1 MVSVGNLLD
10 LNPKP
15 MSLLKKSLK
24 LCKSML
30 ISHGFVMFYDIFEQ
44 NGHRLWFIPRI
55 RAKDQSALASAQR
68 LILRFIAS
76 SRAFFFCIW
85 CRVGRPPLFALR
97 FLHSWFPT
105 LNPIAML
112 LASGFCLF
120 FSLSTFLSGV
130 RP

>member
-1 MVSVGNLLD
+1 
-10 LNPKP
+10 

-24 LCKSML
+24 LGIASLKKTMDDTALKISIFFCKSML

-85 CRVGRPPLFALR
+85 CRVGRPPLF
-97 FLHSWFPT
+97 
-105 LNPIAML
+105 
-112 LASGFCLF
+112 LF
-120 FSLSTFLSGV
+120 FV
-130 RP
+130 